1 MNDTITAIAT
11 AHGIGSIAIIRIS
24 GDRAHHIAKTLTH
37 KKIFSPRHATLSNI
51 YNGSGELIDEAI
63 VIYFKGPYSFT
74 AEDIVEIQ
82 CHGGFIVAQS
92 ILKATLEAGARL
104 AEAGEF
110 SKRAFFNGR
119 IDLSEAEAIA
129 QLIEAKSED
138 AAKILASQMKGS
150 LKEYIENI
158 RDEIIHILAY
168 SEVSIDYAE
177 EDLPQDLIEQMQGKL
192 KQLHNTLERTLL
204 ASKAREG
211 LMQGFRVCIVGKPNV
226 GKSSLL
232 NALLHYNRA
241 IVSDIAGTTRDT
253 IEEQVKIGTH
263 LIRIVDTAGIREASD
278 EIEQIGIERS
288 LEAITQSD
296 IAGTTRDTIEEQV
309 KIGTHLI
316 RIVDTAG
323 IREASDEIEQIGIE
337 RSLEAITQSDIVIAL
352 FDGSRAYDS
361 EDEEILS
368 LIEHN
373 RDNKKII
380 FVKNKIDLKEKF
392 SSSITFDLELNS
404 KESVDALVRILQN
417 IMDTSNASDEIM
429 LISQR
434 QISAVESTM
443 RNIEEAL
450 EPLQNQELEIFS
462 FCLNEA
468 IKEIASITRPFEND
482 EMLDKMFGSFCLGK

>member
-192 KQLHNTLERTLL
+192 KQLYNTLERTLL

-241 IVSDIAGTTRDT
+241 IV
-253 IEEQVKIGTH
+253 
-263 LIRIVDTAGIREASD
+263 
-278 EIEQIGIERS
+278 
-288 LEAITQSD
+288 SD